1 MKLRNR
7 YSEIKKHDLTDKRFN
22 YDPRDKHAIFK
33 SDLPEDKTDEE
44 IDRYMPNNLSI
55 YDQIGE

>member
-1 MKLRNR
+1 MKLGNR
-7 YSEIKKHDLTDKRFN
+7 YSEIKKYDLTDKRFN
-22 YDPRDKHAIFK
+22 YDPRDKHAILK

-44 IDRYMPNNLSI
+44 IDRYMLNNLSI